1 MERWPFDQSP
11 NCAVITLRQIIEGAA
26 PILHVTH
33 DSDDHGWQFLT
44 LTDAKEE
51 DALIVCFSHVVD
63 LDPSLLKL
71 ADLPPGWHAY
81 RESVTSEWIQE
92 PNPDDE
98 DEGEQEET

>member
-1 MERWPFDQSP
+1 MEQWPIDQSP
-11 NCAVITLRQIIEGAA
+11 NCAVITLRQIIEGGA

-44 LTDAKEE
+44 LADVREE
-51 DALIVCFSHVVD
+51 DALIVCFSHVVG
-63 LDPSLLKL
+63 LDPSLFKL
-71 ADLPPGWHAY
+71 ADLPPGWRAY
-81 RESVTSEWIQE
+81 RKSTTSEWIRE